1 MANPKKSRKIII
13 FSVIGLVLVALTL
26 SAIFRKKEP
35 VITVQTEKVTRRNL
49 TELVVANGKIQPVT
63 QVVIS
68 PEVAGEIVA
77 LPVKE
82 GDRVKKGDL
91 LVQIKPDNYEASR
104 NSAEA
109 NFQSARASIELAQAE
124 LEKAETEFKRNRD
137 LFQNKLVSDSIFLEF
152 KTAYEVAKLHHQNA
166 VHQADQA
173 KFGLD
178 KAKDDLSKTTI
189 ISPIDGTVARLQ
201 SQLGERVLGTSFNKG
216 TEIMTIADL
225 NEMEARVD
233 IGEMDVV
240 LIAPGQKARLEVDSF
255 KDRKFTGTVTQIA
268 NSSKVSSAMSSSQSQ
283 EATKFEVRIR
293 VNETEAFRP
302 GMSINTEI
310 ETRYRTNVL
319 TVPMASVTTRPPKPT
334 EKKDNP
340 AGKKTKSGATNTGAS
355 TPAAG
360 TNTIRSATATNA
372 AGTNAALSA
381 AATNAAG
388 TNAVASD
395 KKSKEGPKTIE
406 VVFITNSDN
415 VKMVPV
421 KIGICDNDYWE
432 ITEGLTE
439 GQEVVSGGYKAIS
452 KDLQD
457 GKKIKRGKAD
467 KGEAKDKQ

>member
-1 MANPKKSRKIII
+1 MANSKKRRKIII
-13 FSVIGLVLVALTL
+13 FSAIGLALVALTL
-26 SAIFRKKEP
+26 VAVFRKKEP

-68 PEVAGEIVA
+68 PEVAGEIIA

-91 LVQIKPDNYEASR
+91 LLQIKPDNYEASR
-104 NSAEA
+104 NSSEA
-109 NFQSARASIELAQAE
+109 NYKSALASIDLAQAE
-124 LEKAETEFKRNRD
+124 LEKAETEYKRNQD
-137 LFQNKLVSDSIFLEF
+137 LFQKKLVSDSVYLEF
-152 KTAYEVAKLHHQNA
+152 KTAYEVARLHHQN
-166 VHQADQA
+166 VMHQADQA

-189 ISPIDGTVARLQ
+189 TSPIDGTVARLQ

-268 NSSKVSSAMSSSQSQ
+268 NSSKASTALGSGQSQ
-283 EATKFEVRIR
+283 DATKFEVRIR

-319 TVPMASVTTRPPKPT
+319 TVPMASVTTRPPKPP
-334 EKKDNP
+334 EQKDSP
-340 AGKKTKSGATNTGAS
+340 AGKKAKSGATNTIAS
-355 TPAAG
+355 TPGAG
-360 TNTIRSATATNA
+360 TNKTLSTTAANA
-372 AGTNAALSA
+372 ADTN
-381 AATNAAG
+381 T
-388 TNAVASD
+388 TASD
-395 KKSKEGPKTIE
+395 KKAKEGPKTVE
-406 VVFITNSDN
+406 VVFLTNSDHA
-415 VKMVPV
+415 KMVPV

-457 GKKIKRGKAD
+457 GKKIKRGTSD